1 MYAMNLF
8 KLLPGFHIFHKDVM
22 DSSTPGWI
30 YLVLTWVCVYGVA
43 ATQGATIATTTS
55 VTSTSIL
62 ATTTTSPITTLNE
75 TATTTNQNL
84 TSVYATENSTS
95 IDNTTVSNPNVTDAT
110 ITSTDTNTVT
120 MDTTTSTMPHNTTA
134 NATIEV
140 TMPVNSTIKDD
151 NLTIAINATTTY
163 MYDNVTTFIN
173 ATTSQIETS
182 SSNGTEMLKE
192 DAFTSEIA
200 SIAGAVCGVVVVCL
214 VIIVIIMCKKKSDK
228 SLGKRYEVKSRAF
241 TESMAFA
248 ENRESKMSNN
258 DLQRISDGNQNYH
271 MIDEETFVSNRKD
284 NGSSEDL
291 INRKQNG
298 DDITSEKEENGSRA
312 SDSGIEVNLDEKV
325 VTFKPKASAKIEGD
339 DKKRDGDVEH
349 VYTKSV
355 KRSEK
360 TENDN
365 SFVVDNEIKD
375 KSKQNSENREVNETN
390 KNDKK
395 NGEEDI
401 EDDDEVYAN
410 AYSAPLSDSIKV
422 VNNFGTE
429 NKQVEESK
437 EREKTN
443 GDEDIEDDDEVYVNA
458 YSVSSSDSIKEVNN
472 FGTDNKHKI
481 EQNSENLKVEESK
494 ESEKT
499 NGDEGIEDDDEVY
512 ANAYSTSS
520 SNSIKAVSSELC
532 IEALR
537 SAVEKTDTEDVYDFA
552 VPIDDDEKDVEK
564 TKNETEISHVNLNIV
579 AEDHYEISKETP
591 KKSETFSEDAI
602 YYNEQ
607 EDDDD
612 VIYHNNEMD
621 NNKTTQENSEDDT
634 YDCAIS
640 TISHEKT
647 SDDIYDSTKDSDYD
661 VTHHESEKKRF
672 FIRPSTDDNYDH
684 CELPTEREDYDL
696 VELPD
701 NC

>member
-1 MYAMNLF
+1 
-8 KLLPGFHIFHKDVM
+8 M

-30 YLVLTWVCVYGVA
+30 YLVLTWVCLYGVTT
-43 ATQGATIATTTS
+43 TQGVTIATTTS
-55 VTSTSIL
+55 ETSTSIL
-62 ATTTTSPITTLNE
+62 VTTTTHQNTSLNE
-75 TATTTNQNL
+75 TSTTTNQNL
-84 TSVYATENSTS
+84 TSVYATKNSTS
-95 IDNTTVSNPNVTDAT
+95 IDTTTVSDPNVTNAN
-110 ITSTDTNTVT
+110 ITSTNSNTVT
-120 MDTTTSTMPHNTTA
+120 MDTTTSMMPHNTTA
-134 NATIEV
+134 NDTIEV
-140 TMPVNSTIKDD
+140 TMPVNSTMKDD
-151 NLTIAINATTTY
+151 NMTTVINVTTTFMQDNVTNFINATTT
-163 MYDNVTTFIN
+163 
-173 ATTSQIETS
+173 QIVTS

-192 DAFTSEIA
+192 DAFTSEIVA
-200 SIAGAVCGVVVVCL
+200 SIAGAVSGVVVVCL
-214 VIIVIIMCKKKSDK
+214 VIIVIILCKKKSDK

-271 MIDEETFVSNRKD
+271 MIDEETFMSNRKD

-390 KNDKK
+390 ENDKK
-395 NGEEDI
+395 NGDEDI

-422 VNNFGTE
+422 VHNFGTE

-437 EREKTN
+437 EKEKKN

-458 YSVSSSDSIKEVNN
+458 YS
-472 FGTDNKHKI
+472 
-481 EQNSENLKVEESK
+481 VEESK

-512 ANAYSTSS
+512 ANAYSASS
-520 SNSIKAVSSELC
+520 SNSIKEAVSGELC

-564 TKNETEISHVNLNIV
+564 TRNETEISHVNLNIV
-579 AEDHYEISKETP
+579 ADDHYEISKETP
-591 KKSETFSEDAI
+591 
-602 YYNEQ
+602 
-607 EDDDD
+607 
-612 VIYHNNEMD
+612 
-621 NNKTTQENSEDDT
+621 
-634 YDCAIS
+634 
-640 TISHEKT
+640 EK
-647 SDDIYDSTKDSDYD
+647 
-661 VTHHESEKKRF
+661 
-672 FIRPSTDDNYDH
+672 IRNIF
-684 CELPTEREDYDL
+684 
-696 VELPD
+696 
-701 NC
+701 

>member
-1 MYAMNLF
+1 
-8 KLLPGFHIFHKDVM
+8 M

-30 YLVLTWVCVYGVA
+30 YLVLTWVCLYGVTT
-43 ATQGATIATTTS
+43 TQGVTIATTTS
-55 VTSTSIL
+55 ETSTSIL
-62 ATTTTSPITTLNE
+62 VTTTTHQNTSLNE
-75 TATTTNQNL
+75 TSTTTNQNL
-84 TSVYATENSTS
+84 TSVYATKNSTS
-95 IDNTTVSNPNVTDAT
+95 IDTTTVSDPNVTNAN
-110 ITSTDTNTVT
+110 ITSTNSNTVT
-120 MDTTTSTMPHNTTA
+120 MDTTTSMMPHNTTA
-134 NATIEV
+134 NDTIEV
-140 TMPVNSTIKDD
+140 TMPVNSTMKDD
-151 NLTIAINATTTY
+151 NMTTVINVTTTFMQDNVTNFINATTT
-163 MYDNVTTFIN
+163 
-173 ATTSQIETS
+173 QIVTS

-200 SIAGAVCGVVVVCL
+200 SIAGAVSGVVVVCL
-214 VIIVIIMCKKKSDK
+214 VIIVIILCKKKSDK

-271 MIDEETFVSNRKD
+271 MIDEETFMSNRKD

-390 KNDKK
+390 ENDKK
-395 NGEEDI
+395 NGDEDI

-422 VNNFGTE
+422 VHNFGTE

-437 EREKTN
+437 EKEKKN

-458 YSVSSSDSIKEVNN
+458 YS
-472 FGTDNKHKI
+472 
-481 EQNSENLKVEESK
+481 VEESK

-512 ANAYSTSS
+512 ANAYSASS
-520 SNSIKAVSSELC
+520 SNSIKEAVSGELC

-564 TKNETEISHVNLNIV
+564 TRNETEISHVNLNIV
-579 AEDHYEISKETP
+579 ADDHYEISKETP
-591 KKSETFSEDAI
+591 
-602 YYNEQ
+602 
-607 EDDDD
+607 
-612 VIYHNNEMD
+612 
-621 NNKTTQENSEDDT
+621 
-634 YDCAIS
+634 
-640 TISHEKT
+640 EK
-647 SDDIYDSTKDSDYD
+647 
-661 VTHHESEKKRF
+661 
-672 FIRPSTDDNYDH
+672 IRNIF
-684 CELPTEREDYDL
+684 
-696 VELPD
+696 
-701 NC
+701 